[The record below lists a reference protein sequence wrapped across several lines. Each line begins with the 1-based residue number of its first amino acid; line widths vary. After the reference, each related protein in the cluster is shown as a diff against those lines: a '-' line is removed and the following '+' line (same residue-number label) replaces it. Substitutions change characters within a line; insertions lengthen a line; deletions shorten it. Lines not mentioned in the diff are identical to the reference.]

1 VSGDLRRNDY
11 PPDWSVLRVRILRRS
26 RNNDGI
32 EQCECMGECGLHCF
46 KGPRRCSEL
55 NGHPSQWASGRIVL
69 TTAHL
74 CRKSQCPRI
83 DHLKAM
89 CQRCHLRYDRRQHYT
104 SRRIRWE
111 RQAGQER
118 LFER

>member
-1 VSGDLRRNDY
+1 MSIDKSDY
-11 PPDWSVLRVRILRRS
+11 PPDWPVLRRRILKRATNR
-26 RNNDGI
+26 DGL

-46 KGPRRCSEL
+46 TGGPRRCREI
-55 NGHPSQWASGRIVL
+55 NGRPALFASGRVVL
-69 TTAHL
+69 TIAHL
-74 CRKSQCPRI
+74 CRKSRCPRI

-89 CQRCHLRYDRRQHYT
+89 CNRCHLRYDRRQHYT

-111 RQAGQER
+111 REAGQER